1 MANLNIRDLNIRY
14 VGHPKYN
21 SKRIV
26 EDRTL
31 EIIIQKLEMLLY
43 TNKGDVFGDP
53 EFGTNLEY
61 LLWSTN
67 VPVEKIKNEIQTQ
80 INKYVSEL
88 NTYQYKLSVNLFEG
102 TVRDILFINITI
114 KDNEISFVYQ

>member
-1 MANLNIRDLNIRY
+1 
-14 VGHPKYN
+14 
-21 SKRIV
+21 
-26 EDRTL
+26 
-31 EIIIQKLEMLLY
+31 MLLY

-53 EFGTNLEY
+53 DFGTNLEY

-88 NTYQYKLSVNLFEG
+88 NTYQYKLSVELFEG
-102 TVRDILFINITI
+102 TVRDILFINVTI